1 MRWPRLP
8 NYQVLIPWCFKDFA
22 SEQAIGAHIIDRAW
36 ETWTRTLG
44 VASLQNGH
52 NLYFSRWLS
61 ASGDSYPYCYDANG
75 RWNHQ
80 IPPQTVCISFS
91 YHYLPGVQARSTV
104 GYKATDNTPGRHWM
118 VFSHDAMIRN
128 PEHVAAHELGHVFGL
143 LHEHQRA
150 DRDFY
155 INYNCRNVIGFD
167 GALAKARADGY
178 TEDQLC
184 TQLGVAQMYGW
195 AGAEFVRFAPSAT
208 DIVSPYDFHSIMHYD
223 CRHGAN
229 SAIWGPDPTNPLL
242 FPMYAFNVA
251 GDEAHFLP
259 LKGGRHY
266 PHFDISAGDA
276 ATIRAM
282 YPFYPNA

>member
-1 MRWPRLP
+1 
-8 NYQVLIPWCFKDFA
+8 
-22 SEQAIGAHIIDRAW
+22 
-36 ETWTRTLG
+36 
-44 VASLQNGH
+44 
-52 NLYFSRWLS
+52 
-61 ASGDSYPYCYDANG
+61 
-75 RWNHQ
+75 
-80 IPPQTVCISFS
+80 
-91 YHYLPGVQARSTV
+91 
-104 GYKATDNTPGRHWM
+104 M
-118 VFSHDAMIRN
+118 VFSHDAIIRN

-282 YPFYPNA
+282 YPFYPNAWRDKASELSTTSIMTDVADVDSTVA